1 MPIPLTYS
9 QVSDYIKSKGYE
21 LISKEY
27 HNTKM
32 LLDLQCGKCNEI
44 YQQTFDRFVRGYYHP
59 FCENIERIPFGGY
72 KKPIT
77 LKNIIC
83 PVCNIE
89 FHPKRFDIKLCSKK
103 CSKEYSRRDEYK
115 EIAQQN
121 GSKGGKISAT
131 KQSRRSKNEMY
142 YAEKCEEYFGKENV
156 TTNEACFDGFDC
168 DIIIHKYK
176 LAVSYN
182 GAWHYKQISK
192 TQSLKQVQARDKV
205 KEAIVTKYGY
215 RFYIVKDMGK
225 YDRDFV
231 DQEFEIMLLCL
242 MDV

>member
-1 MPIPLTYS
+1 MPIPLTYL
-9 QVSDYIKSKGYE
+9 QVSDYIKNKGYE

-27 HNTKM
+27 HNSKM
-32 LLDLQCGKCNEI
+32 LLDLRCGKCNQI
-44 YQQTFDRFVRGYYHP
+44 YQQTFSRFAMGYYHP
-59 FCENIERIPFGGY
+59 FCENIDRIPFGGY
-72 KKPIT
+72 KTPIT
-77 LKNIIC
+77 LVPITCPIC
-83 PVCNIE
+83 KIT
-89 FHPKRFDIKLCSKK
+89 FQPKRSDTLLCSRK
-103 CSKEYSRRDEYK
+103 CSHEYSRRDEYK

-131 KQSRRSKNEMY
+131 VQSRRSKNEIY

-156 TTNEACFDGFDC
+156 TTNEPCFDGFDC
-168 DIIIHKYK
+168 DIIIHKNK

-205 KEAIVTKYGY
+205 KEAIVKKYGY
-215 RFYIVKDMGK
+215 RFYVVKDMGK
-225 YDRDFV
+225 YDRNFV

-242 MDV
+242 MEA